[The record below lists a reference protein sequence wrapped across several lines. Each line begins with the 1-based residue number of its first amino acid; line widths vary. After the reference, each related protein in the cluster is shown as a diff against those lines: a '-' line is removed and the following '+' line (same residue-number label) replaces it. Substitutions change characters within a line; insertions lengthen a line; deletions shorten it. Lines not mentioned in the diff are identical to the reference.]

1 VNSIDQI
8 IEQYGADLAAFRSFD
23 DDGPVNGPNL
33 LPYATLVA
41 ARKTDRALA
50 ALAGVYEWQS
60 NSLVFLADGDNLTD
74 DESFIQLRRRLA
86 MRGDAPYLGIV
97 RPGQLTIHR
106 VTLDN
111 DARVRTVV
119 PIESTQ
125 RSLRSVFPL
134 LGNQRPGVVS
144 NSRQWITN
152 VLLRLLS
159 KSIEELE
166 ADCGVAEGDAISLV
180 GRALFTRFLGDR
192 DLLHGSLIPGGPAET
207 ATLFDS
213 RDRAQNT
220 SQWLDD
226 TFNGDLLPLSD
237 RIFQTLSK
245 KALKTLGDILRRAPG
260 GQLSLEWEETW
271 AKLDFA
277 HIPVGVL
284 SQAYEH
290 YLRMHSPDKQ
300 RKEGSYYTPRII
312 ANMMMGAAFHAL
324 RRDGNAHE
332 ARILDPA
339 SGAGIFLITAF
350 RQIVAERWR
359 HDQKRP
365 ETKTL
370 REILYRQITG
380 FDINESALRFAA
392 LGLYLMSIEL
402 DPDPHPVEKLK
413 FEKELRKTVL
423 HKFGENNSS
432 SPSLS
437 LGSLGSE
444 VGEEHIGRYDLVIGN
459 PPWASGTGLPDW
471 QQVTDCVARIA
482 HVRCPQVAPPKLP
495 NEVLDLPFV
504 WRAMKWSK
512 PGGQIAFALHARLL
526 FQQGEGMS
534 VDRSAI
540 FSALD
545 VTGILNGAELRQ
557 SNVWPEI
564 SAPFC
569 LLFAHNQVPPPGAA
583 IRFVSPHLEDSL
595 NGAGGLR
602 VDAAN
607 AEAITS
613 EQVIH
618 RPEILK
624 ILFRGTQLDL
634 EVYDRLISRKL
645 SRLGEFWESDDAF
658 PKEEQS
664 FARKGYQ
671 KLCKGSKI
679 KRSGD
684 GLPGESAAYLWDLP
698 ELTPEAARAILV
710 DASRLPLFSLDR
722 VHRGRP
728 RELYLGPKLIVHQS
742 PPVQASRIRVTVAD
756 TDLVF
761 SESYYGYSAKKHP
774 EGRRFVRYLAML
786 VGSKYAL
793 WYALV
798 TSGKFGFERDVIEK
812 FVIDSLPVPPFDEL
826 DSSQRKQIDL
836 LFKAVA
842 KEDTESTWER
852 VDDWAAS
859 LCGLGKRDQ
868 EVISDTLKFN
878 LPFAEN
884 RKDAQTPPTSPEVD
898 VFCTTIFSE
907 LNPLARRFGKKI
919 AAVRVGVPIASP
931 WEVVRLSTEPT
942 SESPEMDEWPE
953 ILRIADQNAAT
964 EVIYPDPE
972 QQCLW
977 LARLSQARYWS
988 RSQARLTARRVAW
1001 EHLDALIGNTL

>member
-1 VNSIDQI
+1 MDQI

-41 ARKTDRALA
+41 ARKADPALA

-60 NSLVFLADGDNLTD
+60 SPLVFLADGDSLTG
-74 DESFIQLRRRLA
+74 DESFRLLRRRLA

-106 VTLDN
+106 ISLDN
-111 DARVRTVV
+111 DPREQTVV
-119 PIESTQ
+119 PIESIQ
-125 RSLRSVFPL
+125 RSVFPI
-134 LGNQRPGVVS
+134 LGNRRPKAAS

-152 VLLRLLS
+152 VLLKLLE
-159 KSIEELE
+159 KSIGELTT
-166 ADCGVAEGDAISLV
+166 DCGIAEGDAISLV

-192 DLLHGSLIPGGPAET
+192 NLLRGSLIPDGSGES
-207 ATLFDS
+207 ATLFDN
-213 RDRAQNT
+213 RDRAQAT
-220 SQWLDD
+220 SRWLDV
-226 TFNGDLLPLSD
+226 TFNGDLLPLND
-237 RIFQTLSK
+237 NIFESLRE
-245 KALKTLGDILRRAPG
+245 KALWTLGNILRRAEG
-260 GQLSLEWEETW
+260 GQLSLKWEEKW
-271 AKLDFA
+271 ANLDFA

-284 SQAYEH
+284 SQAYEN
-290 YLRMHSPDKQ
+290 YLRNYSPKKQ

-312 ANMMMGAAFHAL
+312 AHMMVGAAFHAL

-339 SGAGIFLITAF
+339 AGAGIFLITAF
-350 RQIVAERWR
+350 RQLVAERWR

-365 ETKTL
+365 ETETL
-370 REILYRQITG
+370 REILYQQITG

-402 DPDPHPVEKLK
+402 DHDPHPVEKLRFDK
-413 FEKELRKTVL
+413 KLRGTVL
-423 HKFGENNSS
+423 HKFGEDNGTSV
-432 SPSLS
+432 SLS

-444 VGEEHIGRYDLVIGN
+444 VGEEHNGRYNLVIGN
-459 PPWASGTGLPDW
+459 PPWTSGTGLPNW
-471 QQVTDCVARIA
+471 QQVTNCVARIA
-482 HVRCPQVAPPKLP
+482 KARCPQSSPPKLP

-504 WRAMKWSK
+504 WRAMEWAK
-512 PGGQIAFALHARLL
+512 PGGQVAFALHARLL
-526 FQQGEGMS
+526 FQQGEGMP
-534 VDRSAI
+534 VDRSAL
-540 FSALD
+540 FSALE

-557 SNVWPEI
+557 SKVWPEI

-569 LLFAHNQVPPPGAA
+569 LFFAHNQTPPPGAQ

-607 AEAITS
+607 AETITS
-613 EQVIH
+613 EQIIY

-624 ILFRGTQLDL
+624 ILFRGIQLDL
-634 EVYDRLISRKL
+634 EIYDRLISRKL
-645 SRLGEFWESDDAF
+645 SNLGAFWESGKST
-658 PKEEQS
+658 PKEEKR
-664 FARKGYQ
+664 FAGNGYQ
-671 KLCKGSKI
+671 RLRDSSRI
-679 KRSGD
+679 RKRGD
-684 GLPGESAAYLWDLP
+684 GKAGVPASYLQDLC
-698 ELTPEAARAILV
+698 ELTPEAMRTILI
-710 DASRLPLFSLDR
+710 DAHGLPLFREERIHDK
-722 VHRGRP
+722 RP
-728 RELYLGPKLIVHQS
+728 RELFLGPKLIVRES
-742 PPVQASRIRVTVAD
+742 PSARTSRIRVTVAD
-756 TDLVF
+756 DDLVF
-761 SESYYGYSAKKHP
+761 SESYYGYCAGKHP
-774 EGRRFVRYLAML
+774 DGKQFVRCLALL

-798 TSGKFGFERDVIEK
+798 TSGKFGFERDVVEK
-812 FVIDSLPVPPFDEL
+812 LVIDNLPVPAFDDL
-826 DSSQRKQIDL
+826 DPSQRKQIDS
-836 LFKAVA
+836 LFEAVA
-842 KEDTESTWER
+842 KDDTESTWER

-859 LCGLGKRDQ
+859 LYGLSKRDQ

-884 RKDAQTPPTSPEVD
+884 RKDAQAPPTSPEVD
-898 VFCTTIFSE
+898 VFCKTIFSE

-919 AAVRVGVPIASP
+919 AAVRVDVPIASP

-964 EVIYPDPE
+964 EVIYPDPG
-972 QQCLW
+972 QQCIW

-1001 EHLDALIGNTL
+1001 EHLDALLGSAL